1 MTSIPQL
8 CAATAS
14 MEVVQLCEV
23 QTKFIIPYNKN
34 RFWKPYESLFQFY
47 LAFTLQREEKKKR
60 VKGSSYEISV

>member
-1 MTSIPQL
+1 
-8 CAATAS
+8 